1 MDEQVTWASACIKNK
16 NIPAVHMG
24 NTANARFAICLAA
37 STTSVFPHLFP
48 FLLENKAVCPT
59 SAIVTICKVV
69 KLLKVCTAM
78 RKKGLYVASCYMKKK

>member
-1 MDEQVTWASACIKNK
+1 
-16 NIPAVHMG
+16 MG

-48 FLLENKAVCPT
+48 FLLENKVVCPT
-59 SAIVTICKVV
+59 SATVTICKVV

-78 RKKGLYVASCYMKKK
+78 KKKGLYVASCYMKKKADFPAQFFTELYICTF